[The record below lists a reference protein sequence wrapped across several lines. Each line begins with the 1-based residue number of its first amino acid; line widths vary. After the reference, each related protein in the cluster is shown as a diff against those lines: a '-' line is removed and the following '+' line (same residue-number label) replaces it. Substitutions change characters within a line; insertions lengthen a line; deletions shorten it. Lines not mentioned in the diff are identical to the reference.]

1 VTPSNL
7 TSGQQFPTGYHEGV
21 RAEAAI
27 SVAGLS
33 KTYRLLHR
41 ADRPTTAREAL
52 IARLRN
58 PLARSQV
65 EYLSA
70 LRDVSFE
77 VPWGEALGIIGRNGA
92 GKSTL
97 LKILTR
103 ITAPTTG
110 RVELG
115 GRVGSLLEVG
125 TGFHPELTGR
135 ENVVLNGTLLGMK
148 KKEIVRRFDEIVEFA
163 GVSKFLDT
171 QVKRYSTGMYIRL
184 AFAVAAHLESE
195 ILAVDEVLAVGDAD
209 FQAKCLGKMREVV
222 RSGRTVL
229 LVSHQ
234 LPSVQAL
241 CTSAIYMERGSVIS
255 HGSVEDA
262 LETYKQ
268 SFVGIALE
276 HQDPSQRPGTGELR
290 FTSASTS
297 KDVYEPA
304 EAKKIEFATT
314 RNPKMVGSCFVSCHI
329 NNADGVTIAQCDSRA
344 VGFWLDPDVAS
355 NATFLLEGPWLQPG
369 RYTVDLFLC
378 KAGILD
384 QWEGA
389 VAFEVLPI
397 TPYPNDVGAEGS
409 SRGIVLPA
417 FSYTS

>member
-1 VTPSNL
+1 L
-7 TSGQQFPTGYHEGV
+7 RFPASQPFCILYDGV
-21 RAEAAI
+21 VRTEVAI

-41 ADRPTTAREAL
+41 ADRPTTAREAF

-65 EYLSA
+65 DYLSA

-135 ENVVLNGTLLGMK
+135 ENVLLNGTLLGMN
-148 KKEIVRRFDEIVEFA
+148 KKEIIQRFDEIIEFA
-163 GVSKFLDT
+163 GVSRFLDT

-184 AFAVAAHLESE
+184 AFSVAAHLESE
-195 ILAVDEVLAVGDAD
+195 ILAVDEVLAVGDAE
-209 FQAKCLGKMREVV
+209 FQAKCLRKMREVV

-234 LPSVQAL
+234 LPSVQSL
-241 CTSAIYMERGSVIS
+241 CTSAIYLERGSLVS
-255 HGSVEDA
+255 HGTVEDA

-268 SFVGIALE
+268 SFVAIARE

-290 FTSASTS
+290 FTSATTS
-297 KDVYEPA
+297 VDVFEPA
-304 EAKKIEFATT
+304 EMKEIRFTT
-314 RNPKMVGSCFVSCHI
+314 NRNPEVVGSCFVSCHI

-344 VGFWLDPDVAS
+344 VGFWLDPSVNS
-355 NATFLLEGPWLQPG
+355 TGTLRFEGPWLQPG
-369 RYTVDLFLC
+369 QYTVDLFLC
-378 KAGILD
+378 RTGILD

-397 TPYPNDVGAEGS
+397 MPYPNDMGAEGS
-409 SRGIVLPA
+409 SRGIVLPQ

>member
-1 VTPSNL
+1 MNPESRCLGSLRQSYTIWGMR
-7 TSGQQFPTGYHEGV
+7 T
-21 RAEAAI
+21 EAAI

-52 IARLRN
+52 KARLRN
-58 PLARSQV
+58 PLARSEV
-65 EYLSA
+65 DFLSA
-70 LRDVSFE
+70 LQDVSFD

-97 LKILTR
+97 LKVFTR
-103 ITAPTTG
+103 ITAPSAG

-135 ENVVLNGTLLGMK
+135 ENVFLNGTLLGMK
-148 KKEIVRRFDEIVEFA
+148 KKEITRRFDDIIDFS
-163 GVSKFLDT
+163 GVSRFLDT

-184 AFAVAAHLESE
+184 AFSVAAHLESE

-209 FQAKCLGKMREVV
+209 FQVKCLGKMREVV

-234 LPSVQAL
+234 LPTVQSL
-241 CTSAIYMERGSVIS
+241 CTSAIYMERGNLVS
-255 HGSVEDA
+255 HGSVEGA
-262 LETYKQ
+262 LESYKQ
-268 SFVGIALE
+268 SFAAIALE
-276 HQDPSQRPGTGELR
+276 HQEPSRRPGTGELR
-290 FTSASTS
+290 FAGAAAA

-304 EAKKIEFATT
+304 ETKEIQFTTT
-314 RNPKMVGSCFVSCHI
+314 RNPSVVGSYFVSCHI
-329 NNADGVTIAQCDSRA
+329 NNADGVTIAQCDSRS
-344 VGFWLDPDVAS
+344 VGFWLDPDVTS
-355 NATFLLEGPWLQPG
+355 KGTLRLEGPWLQPG

-378 KAGILD
+378 KTGILD
-384 QWEGA
+384 LWEGA
-389 VAFEVLPI
+389 AAFEVLPI
-397 TPYPNDVGAEGS
+397 IPYPNNMGTEGS
-409 SRGIVLPA
+409 SRGIVLPQ